1 MLNFQCLAK
10 LMSKGLQLIQFGN
23 FSQVRKEQFQFFF
36 TSIPQFFHFPITEES
51 GISPE
56 WNFYKYLVNHDGE
69 ILNVY
74 PSRVPV
80 EDTFE
85 EIQKAVKKAK
95 KASKE
100 KPKTVKKDLKEEL

>member
-1 MLNFQCLAK
+1 
-10 LMSKGLQLIQFGN
+10 MSKGLQLIQFGN
-23 FSQVRKEQFQFFF
+23 FSQVRKEQFQFFL
-36 TSIPQFFHFPITEES
+36 TSILQFFQNPITEES

-56 WNFYKYLVNHDGE
+56 WNFYKYLVNHEGE